1 MSDATRHPSRVV
13 LARHSADDLTETERR
28 DLARHLACC
37 PTCRGRL
44 ARMTGAMRSFEAR
57 RAHSLA
63 LLRWRLAEEHPAPP
77 IARLVL
83 PAGALAAVLAL
94 VVIHAGIARNVR
106 RATPIAV
113 TRVAEATP
121 APMYKGTLGL
131 QVYARRAERQF
142 RVRQGMRLTC
152 GDELRFA
159 ATTANPGYLTIF
171 SLDGNEKLT
180 PFYPDSSPGSDP
192 KPLRV
197 SRAGRRLLPGGI
209 TLDDAVGP
217 EQIVVVF
224 APRPFDRQ
232 AVHQRA
238 AGLLRRA
245 GRGALSA
252 RALGLS
258 GEVVVLRVRKDRC
271 AE

>member
-1 MSDATRHPSRVV
+1 MTDAVLHPSRVV
-13 LARHSADDLTETERR
+13 LARHIANDLTATERR
-28 DLARHLACC
+28 DLSRHLASC

-44 ARMTGAMRSFEAR
+44 ARMTAASHSFEAR

-63 LLRWRLAEEHPAPP
+63 LLRWRLAQAQPAPP

-94 VVIHAGIARNVR
+94 VVIHAGITRAVR
-106 RATPIAV
+106 RPPTTADTRAV
-113 TRVAEATP
+113 VA

-131 QVYARRAERQF
+131 QVYARRAKRQF

-159 ATTANPGYLTIF
+159 ATTATAGYLTVF
-171 SLDGNEKLT
+171 SLDGDDKLT
-180 PFYPDSSPGSDP
+180 PFYPDSSPDTNP
-192 KPLRV
+192 RPLRV
-197 SRAGRRLLPGGI
+197 SRPGRQLLPGGI

-217 EQIVVVF
+217 EQLVVVF
-224 APRPFDRQ
+224 AQRPFDREV
-232 AVHQRA
+232 VHRRV
-238 AGLLRRA
+238 AGLLRRLGPA
-245 GRGALSA
+245 ALSA

-258 GEVVVLRVRKDRC
+258 GEVVVLGVRKDRC